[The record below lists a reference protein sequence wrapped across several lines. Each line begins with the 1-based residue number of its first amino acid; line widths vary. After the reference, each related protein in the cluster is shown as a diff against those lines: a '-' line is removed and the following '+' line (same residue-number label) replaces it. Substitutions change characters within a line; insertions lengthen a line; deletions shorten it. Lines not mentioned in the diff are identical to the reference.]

1 MRILKYLDC
10 FGIYF
15 HFYIGNKRKL
25 YTSYGGVISLV
36 CLFFCICIFFMLTL
50 KDLLHKNPIS
60 NLSSVSQAGYH
71 KIQFEKEKLWIP
83 WRIIDSNKKVVNYQ
97 NILYPKIYVMK
108 GEKNSENSFN
118 FNTQMLKYELCN
130 ETAFAD
136 IGEHHYIDASL
147 NELYCMDFNDI
158 EFGGG
163 WNADYLNYI
172 KFDIDIC
179 EHEKTEI
186 NKNCSNFENFVQNG
200 TWAIEY
206 FYPIVEYQPTN
217 YENPILVI
225 YKNHFYDFSNY
236 LSKEERIYFQEY
248 ILNDDKGLVFNDDK
262 NSSFWGY
269 TSYDFDIL
277 FSKTDIHNK
286 SISSKIYSLN
296 IFIDSGKILYV
307 RRYNKIYTIFANVFP
322 IFNAVFFMFD
332 TLSYMIKTIMTE
344 KYLSELFFQRINE
357 NDKIEVH
364 QDKRKSTNF
373 FIRNY
378 KINLSLSKRGSHN
391 NNITPFPK
399 TLKRNSLYYESEK
412 RKNKIINSDF
422 SCKSEDNNNENNKKN
437 KTVNNNNNNENNNEE
452 NSYISNNRKVIK
464 NKKTKKINNNIN
476 NISKNSSKLTDKS
489 QFENF
494 NNKFKKLISNKNIPK
509 INCNNNSSN
518 INSSFCHFGSPKR
531 NNFVEDN
538 LKNANNDCKKK
549 ELPNQTINNDIS
561 NLEINKNKFDFDEQK
576 LEFDDSS
583 EDNNKFNFYKNKGF
597 NNSAI
602 ITRFRLKGS
611 LFKMKDYIY
620 SFFVKAVRKKYRFL
634 SNEFAAIFNF
644 LSDIYDISSYLQ
656 LYKQFHIISGFL
668 LDNVANININHKI
681 NINNKELFEQV
692 RLKNKNVFYFALKEQ
707 LSQNSNNK

>member
-1 MRILKYLDC
+1 
-10 FGIYF
+10 
-15 HFYIGNKRKL
+15 
-25 YTSYGGVISLV
+25 
-36 CLFFCICIFFMLTL
+36 
-50 KDLLHKNPIS
+50 
-60 NLSSVSQAGYH
+60 
-71 KIQFEKEKLWIP
+71 
-83 WRIIDSNKKVVNYQ
+83 
-97 NILYPKIYVMK
+97 
-108 GEKNSENSFN
+108 
-118 FNTQMLKYELCN
+118 MLKYELCN
-130 ETAFAD
+130 ETTFATRGD
-136 IGEHHYIDASL
+136 HHYIDASL
-147 NELYCMDFNDI
+147 NELYCMDFDNI
-158 EFGGG
+158 ELGGG
-163 WNADYLNYI
+163 WNTDYLNYI
-172 KFDIDIC
+172 RLDIDIC
-179 EHEKTEI
+179 NYETDED
-186 NKNCSNFENFVQNG
+186 NKNCTKFENFMNNG
-200 TWAIEY
+200 MWAIEY

-225 YKNHFYDFSNY
+225 YKNHFYDFSRF
-236 LSKEERIYFQEY
+236 LRKEERIYFQEY
-248 ILNDDKGLVFNDDK
+248 VLNDDKGLIFNDDI

-269 TSYDFDIL
+269 TSSDFDIIY
-277 FSKTDIHNK
+277 SKTDTLNET
-286 SISSKIYSLN
+286 ISPKVYSLN

-307 RRYNKIYTIFANVFP
+307 RRYNKIYTIVANVFP
-322 IFNAVFFMFD
+322 IFNAVFFLFNSL
-332 TLSYMIKTIMTE
+332 TFMIKTIMTE

-437 KTVNNNNNNENNNEE
+437 KNVNNNNNNENNNEE

-494 NNKFKKLISNKNIPK
+494 NNKLKKLISNKNIPK